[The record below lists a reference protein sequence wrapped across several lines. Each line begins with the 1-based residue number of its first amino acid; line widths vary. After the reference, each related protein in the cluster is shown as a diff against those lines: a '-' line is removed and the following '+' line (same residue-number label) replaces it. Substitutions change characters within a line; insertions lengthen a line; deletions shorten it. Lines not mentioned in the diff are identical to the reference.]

1 MGGSIALQLGG
12 SFRGGLGSLGKGEL
26 EHGWETGLHG
36 LHGFLIVNMKLLG
49 FYVRDIRSFSGTK

>member
-12 SFRGGLGSLGKGEL
+12 SLRGGLGSLGKVEL

-36 LHGFLIVNMKLLG
+36 FLI
-49 FYVRDIRSFSGTK
+49 YII